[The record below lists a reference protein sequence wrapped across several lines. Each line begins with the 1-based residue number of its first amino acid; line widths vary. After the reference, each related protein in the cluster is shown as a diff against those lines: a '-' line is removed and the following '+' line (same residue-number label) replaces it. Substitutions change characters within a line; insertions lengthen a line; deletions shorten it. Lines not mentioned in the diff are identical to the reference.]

1 MSASLELGFAVGSR
15 KPTAVYVPG
24 MREPDLMVKMADFV
38 TDDLVALLNWVH
50 DRPKRVLLEHV
61 AANGRP
67 IDGYPL
73 QQA

>member
-1 MSASLELGFAVGSR
+1 
-15 KPTAVYVPG
+15 